1 MMECRASI
9 AASVSCRMLSADIAD
24 NLSQRAHRLDC
35 YLVGRAGRAQPE
47 NSGYPETS
55 RIGAAIDPCSDIEEH
70 ARHLQMLASEVVL
83 NKRSFGR
90 YAGYERKKRRVKKK
104 RFNDI
109 QLEHEVATT
118 CRRSEAQSW

>member
-1 MMECRASI
+1 
-9 AASVSCRMLSADIAD
+9 MLSADIEN

-83 NKRSFGR
+83 NKSSFG
-90 YAGYERKKRRVKKK
+90 
-104 RFNDI
+104 
-109 QLEHEVATT
+109 LT
-118 CRRSEAQSW
+118 SEAQAIWPGTTASRGGRIRRAPEL